1 MEVRAYPSVTVVDGL
16 FPADTLSRL
25 LETRHLPGVSAQDYG
40 LAEIESL
47 QDAITRSW
55 SRLTAIWTSYRAA
68 IPRISA
74 DSRATSI
81 TRDRWLR
88 FLFDELG
95 YGPLRPARTG
105 IKVGSDVYPVSHEW
119 EAVPVHLLGWHIPLD
134 RRTAGIAGAATR
146 SPQSL
151 VQGLLNRSDR
161 HCGASSATV
170 GSCCSFVRLPPLS
183 DRRILSSTWRRC
195 LTSGIS
201 PTT

>member
-1 MEVRAYPSVTVVDGL
+1 
-16 FPADTLSRL
+16 
-25 LETRHLPGVSAQDYG
+25 
-40 LAEIESL
+40 
-47 QDAITRSW
+47 
-55 SRLTAIWTSYRAA
+55 LTAIWVSHRAA

-134 RRTAGIAGAATR
+134 QRTAGVAGAATR

-161 HCGASSATV
+161 HLWGIVSNGRKLLLLRASS
-170 GSCCSFVRLPPLS
+170 SIVRPPHIEFDLEEMFDQRHLS
-183 DRRILSSTWRRC
+183 D
-195 LTSGIS
+195 
-201 PTT
+201 